1 MATRP
6 FGAYTSPT
14 SLRRVSRA
22 PDLLATHSSGK
33 CRPMPSLNCWRFRM
47 TIISLDAAGFDH
59 GRLAGVGYN
68 SGQRRSLGLTTL
80 DTKQHILDDA
90 GFAYSIDRAV
100 YFNRK
105 SKKIFS
111 VAFLEDQSEAEI
123 ERLIR
128 DDTGDKEWKFPV
140 GRTERRANAAGR
152 ARSRGAQIRRPQ
164 PTGSGRARHQPAAH
178 RQAGTPAAEP
188 PARSL
193 RSRCEGGGRGSRG
206 PGFGFRRSRR
216 SVPGRHG
223 GYFEDPQPGARPDG
237 TRVFG

>member
-1 MATRP
+1 MR
-6 FGAYTSPT
+6 GAPPVSSACPV
-14 SLRRVSRA
+14 SLFASHHAWCVFFSSRRRHTILQGDWSSDVCSS
-22 PDLLATHSSGK
+22 DL
-33 CRPMPSLNCWRFRM
+33 
-47 TIISLDAAGFDH
+47 
-59 GRLAGVGYN
+59 
-68 SGQRRSLGLTTL
+68 LTTL
-80 DTKQHILDDA
+80 DTKQHILDAA
-90 GFAYSIDRAV
+90 GFAYNFDRRV

-178 RQAGTPAAEP
+178 RQEIG
-188 PARSL
+188 
-193 RSRCEGGGRGSRG
+193 
-206 PGFGFRRSRR
+206 
-216 SVPGRHG
+216 
-223 GYFEDPQPGARPDG
+223 
-237 TRVFG
+237 